1 MAFEVKINIAD
12 AVKDLANAFD
22 PDDKLMIYA
31 HTRLAAYCQPYVPM
45 QTGVLANTL
54 SITPNYLEYTAPYAH
69 YQYMGEVYGY
79 GPNIPI
85 MQANGTIA
93 GWVSPPG
100 QRKQPTG
107 RELTYSKELHPLATD
122 HWDQAAMRARGDDLT
137 EEIAR
142 YIVRRYNQT

>member
-1 MAFEVKINIAD
+1 MSAEVRVDISGVVRKLQNAFE
-12 AVKDLANAFD
+12 
-22 PDDKLMIYA
+22 PDDRLKLYA
-31 HTRLAAYCQPYVPM
+31 NIRLAAYCEPYIPM
-45 QTGVLANTL
+45 ETGTL
-54 SITPNYLEYTAPYAH
+54 SNMRRTTPEYVEYTAPYAH
-69 YQYMGEVYGY
+69 YQYMGEVYG
-79 GPNIPI
+79 PNIPVRNE
-85 MQANGTIA
+85 AGTII
-93 GWVSPPG
+93 GWFSPPG